1 MSNDQPSTAFE
12 ENHTENQTDQ
22 QSGNQ
27 YDLVIFGATSFV
39 GQILTTYLVEHL
51 GTDGEI
57 SWAIAARSS
66 SKLNELK
73 ESYGEKAANLP
84 MIIADSHDE
93 ASLQAMCSQARVIV
107 STVGPYALYGELLVK
122 TCAETGTDYTDL
134 TGEAHWIKKMQDKYQ
149 QAAQQSG
156 ARIVNCCGFDSIP
169 SDMGMYC
176 LQQQAMERFNH
187 PLPHTKLR
195 VKAIKGGASGGTVAS
210 MIEAIKA
217 AKADPKV
224 RRQMGNPYLLCGENH
239 QYQKRAHSV
248 KGPKFDRE
256 FNSWIAPFIMEAIN
270 SRIVLRSNAL
280 LGMPYGCDFTYSE
293 AVLTGPG
300 LKGRLAAVMSTLGFG
315 ALGIGLYFSPLRSLL
330 EKFVLPA
337 PGEGP
342 SPEAQLKGFFDLRLD
357 GRDGKGNQVRV
368 KVTGDRDPGY
378 GSTAKMLAQA
388 GLCMAMD
395 IKKEDCPGGFLTPSA
410 AMGSALVK
418 RLEDHAGLTFTQL

>member
-1 MSNDQPSTAFE
+1 MSNNE
-12 ENHTENQTDQ
+12 ESNK
-22 QSGNQ
+22 Q
-27 YDLVIFGATSFV
+27 YDLVVFGATSFV
-39 GQILTTYLVEHL
+39 GQILTTYLIEHL
-51 GTDGEI
+51 GTNSDI
-57 SWAIAARSS
+57 SWAIAARSTA
-66 SKLNELK
+66 KLTELRD
-73 ESYGEKAANLP
+73 SYGDSANQLP

-93 ASLQAMCSQARVIV
+93 ASLQAMCSQTRVII

-134 TGEAHWIKKMQDKYQ
+134 TGEAQWIKQMQDKYQ
-149 QAAQQSG
+149 QAAENSG
-156 ARIVNCCGFDSIP
+156 ARIVNSCGFDSIP
-169 SDMGMYC
+169 SDMGMFT
-176 LQQQAMERFNH
+176 LQQQAQEQFNH
-187 PLPHTKLR
+187 PMPHTKLR

-224 RRQMGNPYLLCGENH
+224 RRQMGNPYLLCGKDH
-239 QYQKRAHSV
+239 QYQQKAHSV
-248 KGPKFDRE
+248 KGPMFDKE

-280 LGMPYGCDFTYSE
+280 MGMAYGKDFTYSE
-293 AVLTGPG
+293 GVLTGPG
-300 LKGRLAAVMSTLGFG
+300 FKGRVGAVVSTLGFG
-315 ALGIGLYFSPLRSLL
+315 ALGIGLFFSPLRALL

-342 SPEAQLKGFFDLRLD
+342 SPEAQLKGFFDLRLYGADND
-357 GRDGKGNQVRV
+357 GNHLMV

-395 IKKEDCPGGFLTPSA
+395 IKKEDQAGGFLTPST
-410 AMGSALVK
+410 AMGGALVK
-418 RLEDHAGLTFTQL
+418 RLEEHAGLTFTRL

>member
-1 MSNDQPSTAFE
+1 MSINEAS
-12 ENHTENQTDQ
+12 NK
-22 QSGNQ
+22 Q
-27 YDLVIFGATSFV
+27 YDLVVFGATSFV

-51 GTDGEI
+51 GTNSDI

-66 SKLNELK
+66 AKLTELRD
-73 ESYGEKAANLP
+73 SYGDSASQLP

-93 ASLQAMCSQARVIV
+93 ASLQAMCSQTRVII

-134 TGEAHWIKKMQDKYQ
+134 TGEAQWIKQMQDKYQ
-149 QAAQQSG
+149 QAAENSG
-156 ARIVNCCGFDSIP
+156 ARIVNSCGFDSIP
-169 SDMGMYC
+169 SDMGMFT
-176 LQQQAMERFNH
+176 LQQQAQEQFNH
-187 PLPHTKLR
+187 PMPHTKLR

-224 RRQMGNPYLLCGENH
+224 RRQMGNPYLLCGKDH
-239 QYQKRAHSV
+239 QYQQKAHSV
-248 KGPKFDRE
+248 KGPMFDKE

-280 LGMPYGCDFTYSE
+280 MGMAYGRDFTYSE
-293 AVLTGPG
+293 GVLTGQG
-300 LKGRLAAVMSTLGFG
+300 FKGRIGAIMSTLGFG
-315 ALGIGLYFSPLRSLL
+315 ALGLGLFFSPLRALL

-342 SPEAQLKGFFDLRLD
+342 SPEAQLKGFFDLRLYGADND
-357 GRDGKGNQVRV
+357 GNHLMV

-395 IKKEDCPGGFLTPSA
+395 IKKEDQAGGFLTPST
-410 AMGSALVK
+410 AMGGALVK
-418 RLEDHAGLTFTQL
+418 RLEDHAGLTFTVL